1 MREDDFWAST
11 LRSIVNRIDGYYKH
25 YELQNHESWERARF
39 ISFWFH
45 AKPKVPK
52 GANITMQHLVKFP
65 WENKPKAHFDFE
77 ATKARA
83 LAIFEQDRIRAE
95 QKANGEIS

>member
-1 MREDDFWAST
+1 MRENDFWAST

-25 YELQNHESWERARF
+25 YELQNHESWERARMIAF
-39 ISFWFH
+39 FAVTPH
-45 AKPKVPK
+45 TKK
-52 GANITMQHLVKFP
+52 GKIKSPSDLIKFP

-83 LAIFEQDRIRAE
+83 LALFEQDRIRAE